1 MHFTDTHYRERDFIA
16 SFPWHLLNAYYVP
29 DSTGSW
35 QLKFIVAEEACE
47 KQSYA
52 ATLCPCVSQKK
63 ATPPSAP
70 SLEDSMASERSP
82 LSWKSQF

>member
-52 ATLCPCVSQKK
+52 SHVVPLCESEESN
-63 ATPPSAP
+63 PS
-70 SLEDSMASERSP
+70 
-82 LSWKSQF
+82 KCT